1 MARPSAEEMFKNMI
15 GRRDTP
21 AAQPVQE
28 AAAPAA
34 EKKKASTV
42 QVTVR
47 LRPEQHRQL
56 KEAAFHRDCDM
67 SELVRQALDQFILAL
82 RPVPVAEGRI
92 LLIPHT
98 GDDAHALPIIAHQS
112 GAHAVLIVFLQITP
126 KHPEQIVTGPVKT
139 CRPLVELT
147 KKVLIRNIIDIGAV
161 TPRGGP
167 KESARSTLIT
177 ARI

>member
-56 KEAAFHRDCDM
+56 KDADFHRDCDM
-67 SELVRQALDQFILAL
+67 SELVRQALDQFFA
-82 RPVPVAEGRI
+82 
-92 LLIPHT
+92 
-98 GDDAHALPIIAHQS
+98 
-112 GAHAVLIVFLQITP
+112 
-126 KHPEQIVTGPVKT
+126 
-139 CRPLVELT
+139 
-147 KKVLIRNIIDIGAV
+147 
-161 TPRGGP
+161 
-167 KESARSTLIT
+167 
-177 ARI
+177 

>member
-15 GRRDTP
+15 GRRDET

-56 KEAAFHRDCDM
+56 MEAAFHRDCDM
-67 SELVRQALDQFILAL
+67 SELVRQALDQFFA
-82 RPVPVAEGRI
+82 
-92 LLIPHT
+92 
-98 GDDAHALPIIAHQS
+98 
-112 GAHAVLIVFLQITP
+112 
-126 KHPEQIVTGPVKT
+126 
-139 CRPLVELT
+139 
-147 KKVLIRNIIDIGAV
+147 
-161 TPRGGP
+161 
-167 KESARSTLIT
+167 
-177 ARI
+177 

>member
-47 LRPEQHRQL
+47 LRPEQHKQL
-56 KEAAFHRDCDM
+56 KAAAFHRDCDM
-67 SELVRQALDQFILAL
+67 SELVRQALDQFFA
-82 RPVPVAEGRI
+82 
-92 LLIPHT
+92 
-98 GDDAHALPIIAHQS
+98 
-112 GAHAVLIVFLQITP
+112 
-126 KHPEQIVTGPVKT
+126 
-139 CRPLVELT
+139 
-147 KKVLIRNIIDIGAV
+147 
-161 TPRGGP
+161 
-167 KESARSTLIT
+167 
-177 ARI
+177 